1 MADPTPGARA
11 FPDPRFYESG
21 PPLSLADLAELVGSA
36 LAPGARLQSVF
47 GGLDSLKRAG
57 PGSVSFCAGRD
68 YLADLGATKAGAC
81 LVPAALAGHVP
92 EGAVALVTPQPH
104 AALALLAAYFH
115 EPRQIDPDAPAVHPS
130 ARLEDAVVIAPG
142 AVIGQGA
149 MIGAGTRIGAGAVIG
164 PGVAIGRGA
173 LVGPRAVIGFALI
186 GDRVR
191 IHAGAVIG
199 EPGFGAAPGPT
210 GILDVPQLGRVILQD
225 GVTVGANS
233 CIDRGAFEDTV
244 VGENTKIDNLVQIA
258 HNVVIGRNCLLAA
271 FTGISGSTVVG
282 DGAVFGGRAGIS
294 DHIVIGAGARIAAAA
309 GVMKD
314 VPAGESWGGSPARPV
329 KHWLRESALIARLA
343 RRRSGGGE

>member
-1 MADPTPGARA
+1 LAVDA
-11 FPDPRFYESG
+11 PRQ
-21 PPLSLADLAELVGSA
+21 
-36 LAPGARLQSVF
+36 RLF
-47 GGLDSLKRAG
+47 RGLDSLKRAG
-57 PGSVSFCAGRD
+57 PDSLSFCAGPD
-68 YLADLGATKAGAC
+68 YLADLSLTNAGAC
-81 LVPAALAGHVP
+81 LVPAALATRVP
-92 EGAVALVTPQPH
+92 AGTVALVTPQPH
-104 AALALLAAYFH
+104 AALVLLAEDFH
-115 EPRQIDPDAPAVHPS
+115 RPRQIKPDAPAIHPS
-130 ARLEDAVVIAPG
+130 VRLESGVSLAPGVVIG
-142 AVIGQGA
+142 EGA
-149 MIGAGTRIGAGAVIG
+149 MIGAGTRIGAGAIIG
-164 PGVAIGRGA
+164 PGVAIGRGG
-173 LVGPRAVIGFALI
+173 LVGPRVVIGFALV

-210 GILDVPQLGRVILQD
+210 GILDLPQLGRVILQD

-282 DGAVFGGRAGIS
+282 DGVMFGGRAGIS

-343 RRRSGGGE
+343 RRRSSGGVG

>member
-1 MADPTPGARA
+1 
-11 FPDPRFYESG
+11 
-21 PPLSLADLAELVGSA
+21 LAALAELVGA
-36 LAPGARLQSVF
+36 DLGPAAPLQRAF
-47 GGLDSLKRAG
+47 HGLDSLKRAG
-57 PGSVSFCAGRD
+57 SDSISFCAGRD
-68 YLADLGATKAGAC
+68 YLADLGATEAGAC
-81 LVPAALAGHVP
+81 LVPAALADKVP
-92 EGAVALVTPQPH
+92 RGSVALVTPMPH
-104 AALALLAAYFH
+104 AALALLADYFH
-115 EPRQIDPDAPAVHPS
+115 PPRQIEPDAPGVHPS
-130 ARLEDAVVIAPG
+130 ARLEEGVVVGPG

-164 PGVAIGRGA
+164 PGVAMGRGG
-173 LVGPRAVIGFALI
+173 LVGARAVIGFALI

-233 CIDRGAFEDTV
+233 CIDRGAFDDTV

-282 DGAVFGGRAGIS
+282 DGAIFGGRAGIS

-329 KHWLRESALIARLA
+329 KLWLRESALLARLA
-343 RRRSGGGE
+343 RSRSGGRE